1 MVSCGTGAFPL
12 EKNRLYML
20 LGDLSILT
28 VAFLWGATNV
38 VIRGALDEIPPLWFC
53 GFRFFIA
60 WVTVSLFFGK
70 RALAMKRRDVAAGSL
85 TGMVFIMA
93 YLTSNVALLST
104 TAGNVSFIISMS
116 VVFVPLLVW
125 VFTRQFPGWH
135 VIVSVFFCTAGMAGL
150 MLGSDFSVNLG
161 DVWGFASMMC
171 VTAYILLVQ
180 KYVVGVDPYGLACW
194 QAFGGMLLSVSVSIL
209 FEPFPLHIGKAGWIA
224 LVYSGTVAFALTLV
238 LQTVAQKYT
247 SATHAAILLSTAG
260 LFGSIL
266 GILFLDEPMTPRI
279 FVASAL
285 ILTGVILVETI
296 PALKRKRAEL
306 TSPGSASG

>member
-1 MVSCGTGAFPL
+1 M

-20 LGDLSILT
+20 LGDLSILL

-38 VIRGALDEIPPLWFC
+38 VIRDALNDIPPLWFC
-53 GFRFFIA
+53 GIRFFIA
-60 WVTVSLFFGK
+60 WITVSLFFGK
-70 RALAMKRRDVAAGSL
+70 RALAMKRRDKVAGSL
-85 TGMVFIMA
+85 AGMVFILA
-93 YLTSNVALLST
+93 YLTSNIALLST

-125 VFTRQFPGWH
+125 FFTRQFPGWH
-135 VIVSVFFCTAGMAGL
+135 VLVSVAFCIAGMAGL
-150 MLGSDFSVNLG
+150 MLGSGFSVNIG
-161 DVWGFASMMC
+161 DVWGFASMMS

-180 KYVVGVDPYGLACW
+180 KYVAGVDPYGLSCW
-194 QAFGGMLLSVSVSIL
+194 QSFGGMLLAVAVSAL

-224 LVYSGTVAFALTLV
+224 LVYSGTIAFALTLV

-247 SATHAAILLSTAG
+247 TATHAAILLSTSS

-266 GILFLDEPMTPRI
+266 GIIFLDEPMTPRI
-279 FVASAL
+279 FIASAL

-296 PALKRKRAEL
+296 PAIRKKQAEL
-306 TSPGSASG
+306 SSAGSISG